1 MRMKYVISLWQL
13 LDVWVPD
20 EPLPFNPASTSSYET
35 ELFIALVGMI
45 VCFSI
50 AIIIVIYMIL
60 KSRKQ
65 KKLAKTS
72 SLEREPTKGL

>member
-20 EPLPFNPASTSSYET
+20 DPWPFNLASSSSDEI
-35 ELFIALVGMI
+35 ELVIALVGMI

-50 AIIIVIYMIL
+50 AFIIVVYLIL

-65 KKLAKTS
+65 KKLTKNS
-72 SLEREPTKGL
+72 SLDQEQSKGL

>member
-13 LDVWVPD
+13 LDVWVPAD
-20 EPLPFNPASTSSYET
+20 PWPFNLASSSSDEI
-35 ELFIALVGMI
+35 ELVIALVGMI

-50 AIIIVIYMIL
+50 AFIIVVYLIL

-65 KKLAKTS
+65 KKLTKNS
-72 SLEREPTKGL
+72 SLDQEQSKGL

>member
-20 EPLPFNPASTSSYET
+20 EPLSFNPVSTSSYET

-45 VCFSI
+45 VCCSI
-50 AIIIVIYMIL
+50 VIIIVI
-60 KSRKQ
+60 
-65 KKLAKTS
+65 
-72 SLEREPTKGL
+72 